1 MPDEAPP
8 VAAGVAGV
16 APPPSVADAD
26 QLRRF
31 IVYAAFVQ
39 FNFFILMILVAL
51 IWKGWE
57 MPPTANSL
65 IMIIITGESNV
76 IMAAVAF
83 YLGSSVK
90 GESSSALPPTNG
102 Q

>member
-1 MPDEAPP
+1 MAAVPAEGFLPPMPT
-8 VAAGVAGV
+8 VN
-16 APPPSVADAD
+16 DAD
-26 QLRRF
+26 RMRKF
-31 IVYAAFVQ
+31 IVYAAFAQ
-39 FNFFILMILVAL
+39 FNFFITMILVAL

-65 IMIIITGESNV
+65 IMIVVTGETNV

-90 GESSSALPPTNG
+90 GESRGTTPPTNG
-102 Q
+102 H